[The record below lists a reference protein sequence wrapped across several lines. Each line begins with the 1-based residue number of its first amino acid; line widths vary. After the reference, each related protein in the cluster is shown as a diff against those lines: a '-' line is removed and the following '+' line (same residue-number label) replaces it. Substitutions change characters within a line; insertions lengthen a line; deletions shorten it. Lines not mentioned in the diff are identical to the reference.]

1 MARSAWRVLS
11 VLLLVLLCLSPGPQ
25 ASAGPTQI
33 TVMTQNLYTGA
44 DTNPILMAA
53 TIPDLQN
60 AIKVATQSVIDNN
73 FPLRAAAIAAEAA
86 RAGGPLLIG
95 LQEAEIV
102 SQAGVTLN
110 YADAVIAALK
120 TQGLNYTYM
129 IPGIGATVHTGLS
142 LDSAAAGLPG
152 FVTLTDQDVVLVRTG
167 VPGFT
172 VKSISAPTFA
182 NPGTAQSP
190 LFGQISLQR
199 GYVLVDATLDGA
211 PLQFVSTHLDGG
223 LTSAEPAEINEILT
237 ALGTTGQPQLVVG
250 DFNATRSDLCAG
262 LPCGP
267 AELLAAGFTD
277 TGAALGPTCCQSPDL
292 SNTDSKLNRQ
302 YDYIFERGFS
312 SINSAALIG
321 DQPFENVRPLWPSD
335 HAGVVATFTEVPE
348 PAAASLLVSA
358 IFLFGAARLRGT
370 PSHQKANEHHT
381 GTARPERRRKSSRL
395 APGPWRLGCN
405 TVVASAMIT
414 SA

>member
-1 MARSAWRVLS
+1 MAWSPWRVLT
-11 VLLLVLLCLSPGPQ
+11 VLLPVLLCLSPARQ
-25 ASAGPTQI
+25 AGAGPTQI

-53 TIPDLQN
+53 TLPELQN
-60 AIKVATQSVIDNN
+60 AIKAAAQSVIDNN

-86 RAGGPLLIG
+86 KAGGPLLIG

-102 SQAGVTLN
+102 GQAGVTLN

-120 TQGLNYTYM
+120 AQGLNYTYM
-129 IPGIGATVHTGLS
+129 IPGVGATVHTGLS

-152 FVTLTDQDVVLVRTG
+152 FVTLTDQDVVLVRTDF
-167 VPGFT
+167 PGFS
-172 VKSISAPTFA
+172 VKSVSAPTFV

-199 GYVLVDATLDGA
+199 GYVLVDATLDGV
-211 PLQFVSTHLDGG
+211 PLQFVSTHLDGA
-223 LTSAEPAEINEILT
+223 LTSAEPAQVNEILT
-237 ALGTTGQPQLVVG
+237 ALGTTGRPQLVVG

-277 TGAALGPTCCQSPDL
+277 PGAGLGPTCCQSPDL
-292 SNTDSKLNRQ
+292 SNTVSKLDRE

-312 SINSAALIG
+312 SVDLAALIG
-321 DQPFENVRPLWPSD
+321 NQPFENVRPLWPSD
-335 HAGVVATFTEVPE
+335 HAGVVGTLAEVPE
-348 PAAASLLVSA
+348 PDAASLIISA
-358 IFLFGAARLRGT
+358 TFLLGAVRLRSRT
-370 PSHQKANEHHT
+370 Q
-381 GTARPERRRKSSRL
+381 RRIS
-395 APGPWRLGCN
+395 P
-405 TVVASAMIT
+405 
-414 SA
+414 